1 MNENRINLDPKIWGP
16 YGWLFIQSSILTYP
30 NNPSE
35 NEKLA
40 YKQFI
45 ESLKIILPCLKC
57 RDHITQ
63 YINDNPLNDNI
74 LNNRDNFLK
83 WILGAQNNVNKINN
97 KKLIK
102 YDEFIDYYKN
112 HYSMNNINN
121 ESCTVS
127 CNKKC
132 IEKSSNLEKKNKLMD
147 ILYIISFIIILIICL
162 KCYKKFQ
169 N

>member
-1 MNENRINLDPKIWGP
+1 MSENRINLDPKIWGP
-16 YGWLFIQSSILTYP
+16 YGWLFIQSSILSYP
-30 NNPSE
+30 NNPSD
-35 NEKLA
+35 NEKIV

-57 RDHITQ
+57 REHITQ
-63 YINDNPLNDNI
+63 YIDNNPINDNI
-74 LNNRDNFLK
+74 LNNRENFLK
-83 WILGAQNNVNKINN
+83 WILGAQNNINKINN

-112 HYSMNNINN
+112 HYSMNNINT
-121 ESCTVS
+121 ESCTVT

-132 IEKSSNLEKKNKLMD
+132 INNEKNKYKFID
-147 ILYIISFIIILIICL
+147 ILYIISFFIILIICL
-162 KCYKKFQ
+162 KCYKKLQ